1 VVIHLL
7 VSDFSS
13 LYIRQ
18 EDGSGT
24 TGTVMAAKFI
34 LFFLIIFLSIAVN
47 MPDSMIVRMGFD
59 ANYLFAALGAVAITG
74 LIVHR
79 RILLVVLVIVST
91 IGANLPVSIAD
102 QLGLDRDILVA
113 TLVAL
118 VVIPYVA
125 GKVEMK

>member
-1 VVIHLL
+1 
-7 VSDFSS
+7 
-13 LYIRQ
+13 
-18 EDGSGT
+18 
-24 TGTVMAAKFI
+24 MAAKFI

-47 MPDSMIVRMGFD
+47 MPDSMIARMGFD
-59 ANYLFAALGAVAITG
+59 ANYLLAALAAVAITG

-79 RILLVVLVIVST
+79 RLLLVVLVIIST
-91 IGANLPVSIAD
+91 IGANLPVAVAD

-113 TLVAL
+113 SLIAL